1 MANKAVILVVDDD
14 RVLRET
20 FSYSL
25 ENAGYKVIKASSGQ
39 EAIGIVK
46 KQHPDLILLDVQMP
60 LMNGFETAEVLQRDE
75 ETSEIPILF
84 LTGEARDSASVEKG
98 FKIGA
103 DDYLTKGQSTKEILL
118 RIERTLNRRNRRS
131 VS

>member
-1 MANKAVILVVDDD
+1 MANKAIILVVDDD

-25 ENAGYKVIKASSGQ
+25 ENAGYKVLKASSGQ
-39 EAIGIVK
+39 EAIGIAK
-46 KQHPDLILLDVQMP
+46 NQHPDLILLDVLMP
-60 LMNGFETAEVLQRDE
+60 LMNGFETAEALQHDK
-75 ETSEIPILF
+75 ETEGIPILF

-118 RIERTLNRRNRRS
+118 RIERTLKRRNRES
-131 VS
+131 AS